1 MKPTPLQQALAGVAV
16 LFVIAATLV
25 GGVLLALSD
34 NPDMAAQQATH
45 TPFSLATQTWSPP
58 PTKTATPEST
68 DSSQN
73 PMDNPTE
80 KPANTPVPSATTIPP
95 TITQRPTTSCQI
107 ASGWVPYTV
116 QAGDTLYKIGLR
128 YGVTVDVLQN
138 GNCLSITALSVGD
151 VIYVPPGG
159 PVSPVSPTNTPVLSV
174 PQATTGPEASPTPSM
189 SDGICT
195 NPSSTITSP
204 GVYEILTGVVQ
215 IRGSATHADFSF
227 YKLEVR
233 QEGYSTSA
241 DFATFL
247 TSDTPVVN
255 GVLGEIDT
263 SKFSNGEYWLRLV
276 VVDNTSN
283 YPERCSILVV
293 FQN

>member
-1 MKPTPLQQALAGVAV
+1 VKPTPLQQALAGVAV
-16 LFVIAATLV
+16 LFVVAATLV

-34 NPDMAAQQATH
+34 NPDMAAQRATN
-45 TPFSLATQTWSPP
+45 TPFTIASQTWSPP
-58 PTKTATPEST
+58 PTKTATPVPSE
-68 DSSQN
+68 
-73 PMDNPTE
+73 PADNPTG
-80 KPANTPVPSATTIPP
+80 TPVPPATNLPP
-95 TITQRPTTSCQI
+95 TNTSQPAASSCQI

-116 QAGDTLYKIGLR
+116 QAGETLYKIGLR
-128 YGVTVDVLQN
+128 YGVTVDTLQN
-138 GNCLSITALSVGD
+138 GNCMSTTALSVGD
-151 VIYVPPGG
+151 VIYVPPAA
-159 PVSPVSPTNTPVLSV
+159 PVSPTKTPVLSV
-174 PQATTGPEASPTPSM
+174 PQATITPGPSPTPSM

-204 GVYEILTGVVQ
+204 GVYEVLTGVVQ

-241 DFATFL
+241 DFATFF
-247 TSDTPVVN
+247 TSETPVVN
-255 GVLGEIDT
+255 GVLGELDT
-263 SKFSNGEYWLRLV
+263 RKFSNGEYWLRLV

>member
-1 MKPTPLQQALAGVAV
+1 MKPTPLQQALAGIAV

-45 TPFSLATQTWSPP
+45 TPFSTATQTWSPP
-58 PTKTATPEST
+58 PTKTATPGPSEPT
-68 DSSQN
+68 DR
-73 PMDNPTE
+73 
-80 KPANTPVPSATTIPP
+80 PANTPVPSATNPP
-95 TITQRPTTSCQI
+95 STNTSQPPAASSCQI

-116 QAGDTLYKIGLR
+116 QAGETLYKIGLR
-128 YGVTVDVLQN
+128 YGVTVDTLQN
-138 GNCLSITALSVGD
+138 GNCMSTTVLSVGD
-151 VIYVPPGG
+151 VIYVPP
-159 PVSPVSPTNTPVLSV
+159 VAPVSPTNTPVLSV
-174 PQATTGPEASPTPSM
+174 PQATITPGPSPTPSM

-204 GVYEILTGVVQ
+204 GVYEVLSGVVQ

-241 DFATFL
+241 DFATFFMNE
-247 TSDTPVVN
+247 TPVVN